1 MVDLVLSL
9 DKQQLERIK
18 QIALNRDEKEALKF
32 VIEIDKK
39 LKAEQVGCDPQGQR
53 IRERLDNVIS
63 KYKGK

>member
-1 MVDLVLSL
+1 MIDPVLNL
-9 DKQQLERIK
+9 DKQQVERIK
-18 QIALNRDEKEALKF
+18 QIALNRDEKEALKL

>member
-1 MVDLVLSL
+1 MVDPVLSL
-9 DKQQLERIK
+9 DKQHVERIK
-18 QIALNRDEKEALKF
+18 QIALNRDEKEALKL
-32 VIEIDKK
+32 VIELDKK